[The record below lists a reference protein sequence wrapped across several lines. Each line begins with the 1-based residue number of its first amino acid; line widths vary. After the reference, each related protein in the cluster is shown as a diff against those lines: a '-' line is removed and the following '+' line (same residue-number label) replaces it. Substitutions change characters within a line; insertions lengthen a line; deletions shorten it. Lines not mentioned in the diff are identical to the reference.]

1 MFLKNVTAAKRQA
14 NWMKLKGKTH
24 ILNPMAAKISYAY
37 LRDGNLTVSRLR
49 KLLLAKANKLCWPR
63 PGQLCKFG
71 CRTPPYLRHIL
82 GGCRQHKGQYVL
94 RHDRVV
100 RALYRL
106 MTSCLPECELVVRGA
121 KRPKEVPTRL
131 PARIFGRMPLAQLG
145 EVYKWDLQ
153 PDLTVID
160 HGQKHVHILEIGVTN
175 RPRIAQL
182 LISKPAHYK
191 RLQEAIQLGREYTC
205 SLHGVVVGN
214 LGEITA
220 PVINTLAKVTQQ
232 SPQKLKPALKSIS
245 ARLARDA
252 LHILSLN
259 YAVQQ
264 Q

>member
-1 MFLKNVTAAKRQA
+1 M
-14 NWMKLKGKTH
+14 
-24 ILNPMAAKISYAY
+24 
-37 LRDGNLTVSRLR
+37 
-49 KLLLAKANKLCWPR
+49 
-63 PGQLCKFG
+63 
-71 CRTPPYLRHIL
+71 
-82 GGCRQHKGQYVL
+82 
-94 RHDRVV
+94 
-100 RALYRL
+100 
-106 MTSCLPECELVVRGA
+106 VRGA

-220 PVINTLAKVTQQ
+220 SVINTLAKVTRQ